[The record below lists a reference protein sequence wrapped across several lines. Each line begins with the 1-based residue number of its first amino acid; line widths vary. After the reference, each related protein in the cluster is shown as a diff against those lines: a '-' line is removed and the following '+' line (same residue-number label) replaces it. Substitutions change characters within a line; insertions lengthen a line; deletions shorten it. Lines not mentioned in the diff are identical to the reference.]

1 MKYIKYMLAVILISV
16 VSYNV
21 GYEGIVSVA
30 PSLVLADVESIAG
43 CEISSNHS
51 NNTGYCS
58 GLVGGSGDS
67 CVTSGSGSEP
77 RCSGNF

>member
-1 MKYIKYMLAVILISV
+1 MKYVKCMLAVMLFSI

-21 GYEGIVSVA
+21 GYKEIVTTI
-30 PSLVLADVESIAG
+30 PSLVLANVESIAG
-43 CEISSNHS
+43 CETSSNHG

-67 CVTSGSGSEP
+67 CVSTGSGSEP
-77 RCSGNF
+77 RCSGNY